1 MRKFIDKRIFAYALA
16 ALSLLLLFAANLFYG
31 SIDIP
36 CGEVLSI
43 LTGGEC
49 GRDVWRVV
57 VLDTRLPQAMTALLA
72 GAAISV
78 AGLLLQTLFRNPLAG
93 PEVLGV
99 NSGAGLGV
107 ALVMLW
113 VGGMSALGFS
123 GYIAL
128 LGGAFAGSLLVIM
141 IILLLATLLRSNL
154 FLLIAGVAVS
164 YMTSSVISLLNYYST
179 AEGVHSYMVW
189 GMGSFGGI
197 SMGQMPLFV
206 SVVLLLLLV
215 SLAMSKPLNA
225 LSLGNAYAVNLGV
238 NVKAV
243 RAVALCVTGL
253 LTAVVTAYC
262 GPVSFI
268 GLAVPHIARISMR
281 SNNHRHLIPATI
293 MLGGAVALLCNV
305 VCRLPG
311 ESGLLPL
318 GAITPLIGAPV
329 IIYVVIRNRGIS

>member
-1 MRKFIDKRIFAYALA
+1 MRRFIDRRIFAYALA
-16 ALSLLLLFAANLFYG
+16 ALSLLLLFAANLLYG

-36 CGEVLSI
+36 FSEVLSI
-43 LTGGEC
+43 VTGGEC

-57 VLDTRLPQAMTALLA
+57 VLETRLPQALTALLA
-72 GAAISV
+72 GASISV
-78 AGLLLQTLFRNPLAG
+78 AGLLLQTLFRNPLEG

-107 ALVMLW
+107 ALVMLLA
-113 VGGMSALGFS
+113 GGVLGL
-123 GYIAL
+123 GGHLAV
-128 LGGAFAGSLLVIM
+128 LGGAFAGALFVIM
-141 IILLLATLLRSNL
+141 IILLLATLLLNNI

-164 YMTSSVISLLNYYST
+164 YMTSSAITLLNYFST

-189 GMGSFGGI
+189 GMGSFGGVP
-197 SMGQMPLFV
+197 MGQMPIFAT
-206 SVVLLLLLV
+206 VVLLLLLV
-215 SLAMSKPLNA
+215 SLAMAKPLNA
-225 LSLGNAYAVNLGV
+225 LLLGNAYAANLGV
-238 NVKAV
+238 NVKSV

-253 LTAVVTAYC
+253 LTAVVTASC

-268 GLAVPHIARISMR
+268 GLAVPHIARISMD

-305 VCRLPG
+305 VCQLPG

-318 GAITPLIGAPV
+318 GAVTPLIGAPV
-329 IIYVVIRNRGIS
+329 IIYVVVRNRGIG

>member
-1 MRKFIDKRIFAYALA
+1 MRRFIDRRIFAYALA
-16 ALSLLLLFAANLFYG
+16 ALSLLLLFAANLLYG

-36 CGEVLSI
+36 FSEVLSI
-43 LTGGEC
+43 VTSGEC

-57 VLDTRLPQAMTALLA
+57 VLETRLPQALTALLA
-72 GAAISV
+72 GASISV

-107 ALVMLW
+107 ALVMLLA
-113 VGGMSALGFS
+113 GGVLGL
-123 GYIAL
+123 GGHLAV
-128 LGGAFAGSLLVIM
+128 LGGAFAGALFVIM
-141 IILLLATLLRSNL
+141 IILLLATLLLNNI

-164 YMTSSVISLLNYYST
+164 YMISSAITLLNYFST

-189 GMGSFGGI
+189 GMGSFGGVP
-197 SMGQMPLFV
+197 MGQMPLFAT
-206 SVVLLLLLV
+206 VVLLLLLV
-215 SLAMSKPLNA
+215 SLAMAKPLNA
-225 LSLGNAYAVNLGV
+225 LLLGNAYAANLGV
-238 NVKAV
+238 NVKSV

-253 LTAVVTAYC
+253 LTAVVTASC

-268 GLAVPHIARISMR
+268 GLAVPHIARISMD

-305 VCRLPG
+305 VCQLPG

-318 GAITPLIGAPV
+318 GAVTPLIGAPV
-329 IIYVVIRNRGIS
+329 IIYVVVRNRGIG